1 MRSKVPREGPAWVDE
16 FLSGDYFTS
25 CDFHTGGKNERNQF
39 CTECSGS
46 GPLCQFGLLASHSG
60 HRTLQ
65 VRKASHMDSIRV
77 VDIQQCLEVSDI
89 QTYSINSA
97 KIVFLLSRPQPR
109 PSKGALHACL
119 CCNRALS
126 DDVKFCSLACKLDVL
141 REQPEDRSITFA
153 LPADGEVAGGGEK
166 EQRQQP
172 LEEVEQKF
180 SSAEMVSTSE
190 QQQHNLQQQEQHQQQ
205 WQQNGELGTQQKPA
219 KRKRLSKRKKWTE
232 KKGIRKKQPTK
243 LLLPKLRNRL
253 LLEEEENGSGCFKR
267 KNSEAFQDSPTTP
280 EKFESISTAK
290 ARCRKGVPRR
300 APMG

>member
-153 LPADGEVAGGGEK
+153 LPADGE
-166 EQRQQP
+166 
-172 LEEVEQKF
+172 
-180 SSAEMVSTSE
+180 
-190 QQQHNLQQQEQHQQQ
+190 
-205 WQQNGELGTQQKPA
+205 
-219 KRKRLSKRKKWTE
+219 
-232 KKGIRKKQPTK
+232 
-243 LLLPKLRNRL
+243 
-253 LLEEEENGSGCFKR
+253 EENGSGCFKR